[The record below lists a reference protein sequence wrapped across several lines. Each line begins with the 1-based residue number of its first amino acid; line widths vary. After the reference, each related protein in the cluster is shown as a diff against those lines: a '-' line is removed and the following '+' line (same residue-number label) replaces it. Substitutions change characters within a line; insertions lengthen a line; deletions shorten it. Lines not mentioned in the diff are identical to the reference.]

1 MHLILEVQCSC
12 VSSVHICVEKSWWE
26 RSAPHSVFTA
36 ALLVVRTSAPAPRRL
51 SKLFYPLLQS
61 APIINKSNQHSER
74 PFNLHHA
81 SNPYK
86 SQAHSSLIAPH
97 QTFQQLPES
106 SIKAERVGDS
116 NAGPITSHMYQK
128 CNMHS
133 YVFLLHRR
141 LYRELQQ
148 SARAVHFIL
157 VSVSQWFR

>member
-1 MHLILEVQCSC
+1 MRGKELVGAFCPSLRVHGRTAGRSI
-12 VSSVHICVEKSWWE
+12 VSTS
-26 RSAPHSVFTA
+26 TA
-36 ALLVVRTSAPAPRRL
+36 SS

-61 APIINKSNQHSER
+61 APIINKSHQHSEH

-97 QTFQQLPES
+97 QIFQQLPES

-116 NAGPITSHMYQK
+116 NAGPITPHMYQK

-133 YVFLLHRR
+133 YVSLLHRR